1 MKLKSLVFAAVAAVF
16 MAGSAWAH
24 HSHANYNTNDITQL
38 EGTVKELR
46 WMNPHTWIYLE
57 VVQNGKPALW
67 VLEGG
72 SPSGVGREGME
83 ERRRRAR
90 RGPQSEVQSPER
102 RIQGLFGRDDVIQ
115 EADRH
120 RVLDRFH
127 GWCIVPGG
135 GSHGT
140 IFCAVGLFFSVAQPF
155 TAGSAFPCPA
165 SPL

>member
-1 MKLKSLVFAAVAAVF
+1 MKLKSLIFAAVAAVF

-72 SPSGVGREGME
+72 SPSG
-83 ERRRRAR
+83 R
-90 RGPQSEVQSPER
+90 RGIALP
-102 RIQGLFGRDDVIQ
+102 GLGQ
-115 EADRH
+115 HEPGKYHRH
-120 RVLDRFH
+120 
-127 GWCIVPGG
+127 
-135 GSHGT
+135 
-140 IFCAVGLFFSVAQPF
+140 AN
-155 TAGSAFPCPA
+155 
-165 SPL
+165 